1 MSVKNHYPKA
11 LEIKELEHQI
21 TSELN
26 LHGFNLSG
34 TIWGTSICSDEVNN
48 SFNILSEQFA
58 GPGPFRFGGIS
69 GYPFTGKTGV
79 MAFASHIP
87 DNGGAFILYG
97 PHIGISKDGT
107 PGEML
112 RQAQKGN
119 STCCGSLIA
128 GLSAIQ
134 NPSTIGQESSSDYQQ
149 AQVVQMLNAERDEIL
164 SADNQVKEVTE
175 KAYTKIHND
184 LKALIHDCKDALS
197 GKKLYLMG
205 GIVINTNWDEEDFF
219 DIRNSE
225 MIELT

>member
-11 LEIKELEHQI
+11 IEIKELEQQI
-21 TSELN
+21 TDELN

-48 SFNILSEQFA
+48 SFNILSNLFA

-97 PHIGISKDGT
+97 PHIGISKEGT

-112 RQAQKGN
+112 RKSQSAD
-119 STCCGSLIA
+119 SSCCGSLIA

-134 NPSTIGQESSSDYQQ
+134 NPSTIGEETTSDYQQ
-149 AQVVQMLNAERDEIL
+149 AQVVKMLNAKRDEIL

-175 KAYTKIHND
+175 KAYDKIHSD
-184 LKALIHDCKDALS
+184 LKELIHDCKDALA

-205 GIVINTNWDEEDFF
+205 GIVINTNWDEEDYF

-225 MIELT
+225 MIELS